1 MINARINKIKN
12 QFKNSA
18 LYLSFRKVRFYLHT
32 IPAFAKI
39 KAFIKHYF
47 GGLIRLIDDNHVF
60 LLGGG
65 LAFSLFVCIIPFV
78 LIIFAVLGNVLDSTN
93 MQYQI
98 NLLIDTI
105 IPYYKYSEFVKKII
119 FTRINEVIEYRNIAG
134 LIGGFGLLIA
144 ASGLFSSMRTIL
156 NRIYGTAADV
166 NVLLGKL
173 KDFALVLMVILIFFI
188 TTILMPVLEVL
199 RQYASRFDV
208 LKFFESG
215 VFQHLIF
222 SLISVSIIF
231 IVFTILYYFVPIKK
245 LKKKATLISALW
257 AAILWE
263 TAKQLFGF
271 YLYNYSAFGKIY
283 GTYAL
288 IIVVAFW
295 IYYSSI
301 VFIIGAGI
309 GRLYQDRLY
318 EKLREAEILN

>member
-1 MINARINKIKN
+1 MINARIKKIKQ

-18 LYLSFRKVRFYLHT
+18 LYLVFRKVRFYLHL
-32 IPAFAKI
+32 IPSYRRVRVFSR
-39 KAFIKHYF
+39 HYF
-47 GGLIRLIDDNHVF
+47 GGLIKIIDDNHVF

-78 LIIFAVLGNVLDSTN
+78 LIIFAVLGNILDSAN
-93 MQYQI
+93 MQTQI

-119 FTRINEVIEYRNIAG
+119 FTRINEVIQYRNIAG

-156 NRIYGTAADV
+156 TRIYGTGTDV

-199 RQYASRFDV
+199 RQYANKFDV
-208 LKFFESG
+208 LNFFESG
-215 VFQHLIF
+215 IF
-222 SLISVSIIF
+222 GHFIFTLISATIIF

-245 LKKKATLISALW
+245 LSKKATLISALW
-257 AAILWE
+257 AALLWE

-271 YLYNYSAFGKIY
+271 YLYNYSAFGRIY

-309 GRLYQDRLY
+309 GKLYHDRKY
-318 EKLREAEILN
+318 AELREEEIID